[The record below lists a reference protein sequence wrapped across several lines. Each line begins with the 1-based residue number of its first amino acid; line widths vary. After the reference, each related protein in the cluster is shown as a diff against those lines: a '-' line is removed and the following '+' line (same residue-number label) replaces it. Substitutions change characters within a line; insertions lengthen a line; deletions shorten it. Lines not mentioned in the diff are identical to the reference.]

1 MRISTSEDYI
11 IGEELFYIDITSDN
25 GINITEGEILFK
37 LHNQMIPYLDKLSE
51 HTIGVVLGI
60 GYWEGSDTVVCTLMF
75 QSELEDD
82 CDDKEL
88 EEE

>member
-1 MRISTSEDYI
+1 
-11 IGEELFYIDITSDN
+11 
-25 GINITEGEILFK
+25 
-37 LHNQMIPYLDKLSE
+37 MIPYLDKLSE

-82 CDDKEL
+82 CDDKSWRKNKIASHKPVKQ
-88 EEE
+88 